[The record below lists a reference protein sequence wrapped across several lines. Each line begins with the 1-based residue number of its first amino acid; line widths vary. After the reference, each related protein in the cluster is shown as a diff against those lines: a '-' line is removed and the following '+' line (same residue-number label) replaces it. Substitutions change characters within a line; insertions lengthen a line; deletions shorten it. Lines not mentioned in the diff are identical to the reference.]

1 MNRNNQYEYEQ
12 QDNDRDDGD
21 YIDYGEEGY
30 DQGYD
35 QGYEQEE
42 EGELIPSSPHEPPSP
57 LGPRVGSYA
66 WIQKK
71 AEEMRSVKNAS
82 AAAPKPAPPK
92 KAPAKRTASKASKP
106 APRRTKA
113 TKEQEDTQKEE
124 EEEAQEDPILESTIK
139 KLKEQTILLHQP
151 TTGITEPE
159 YQGTESIETY
169 TPPILPALSFS
180 SETSR
185 HELLRIFRVRA
196 AALTQAQGEQKLNSV
211 VGDYIRGI
219 DGDVVK
225 DTNENQLRWPKTVIY
240 YLTQGLDATQIDKFV
255 ENIGYIHEWIK
266 DNTAMMEWIEE
277 LQKKPS
283 EFTVSDIAS
292 ADTETKITALKEE
305 LRNLRAVFAESPV
318 DINVDKLTGL
328 GQMLYTKIIGVS
340 GAGAAGSTLADFYS
354 ATYRYVAKDILK
366 YSPDEMS
373 EIDADPATLE
383 QVYMNYILSM
393 MSVCLLIL
401 ILPSY
406 SEILGPWLD
415 ALKTVISSFIVIRYS
430 EFIGLVVGES
440 VSSVCE
446 ITAGIE
452 QSVRTAC
459 QTTMTNI
466 DEIKSLLF
474 DIFDTVDQP
483 ELTSSKTI
491 TLKEL
496 IAQSD
501 RTAHEEGRRE
511 RGARATARTQRGESS
526 EARGVFEQFRGGR
539 ATRKTKKN
547 TKKQNKTKSKRKL
560 KGRKSRKGKR

>member
-1 MNRNNQYEYEQ
+1 MRRLKETSE
-12 QDNDRDDGD
+12 
-21 YIDYGEEGY
+21 
-30 DQGYD
+30 
-35 QGYEQEE
+35 
-42 EGELIPSSPHEPPSP
+42 
-57 LGPRVGSYA
+57 
-66 WIQKK
+66 KK
-71 AEEMRSVKNAS
+71 TA
-82 AAAPKPAPPK
+82 PK
-92 KAPAKRTASKASKP
+92 KAPAKRTASKASKQ

-185 HELLRIFRVRA
+185 QELLRIFRVRA

-225 DTNENQLRWPKTVIY
+225 DTNENKLRWPKTVIY
-240 YLTQGLDATQIDKFV
+240 YLTQGLDTTQIDKFV
-255 ENIGYIHEWIK
+255 ENIGYIHEWIE
-266 DNTAMMEWIEE
+266 DNTAMMKWIEE
-277 LQKKPS
+277 LQKKQS

-318 DINVDKLTGL
+318 DINVGKLTGL

-430 EFIGLVVGES
+430 EFIGLLVGES
-440 VSSVCE
+440 VSSACE
-446 ITAGIE
+446 IAAGIE
-452 QSVRTAC
+452 QRVRTAC

-501 RTAHEEGRRE
+501 RTAHEEERRQ
-511 RGARATARTQRGESS
+511 RGLEATGMSMRGES
-526 EARGVFEQFRGGR
+526 EEQAAVFRRLGG
-539 ATRKTKKN
+539 RKTKKN
-547 TKKQNKTKSKRKL
+547 TKRQNKTKSKRKL